1 MAKLQTIGRGLV
13 LGLLLTIMAGCGE
26 DAATTR
32 PVLVTKYPS
41 YGPRVV
47 PEAFKDTILERAN
60 VENDLP
66 FLVSGYGL
74 VVQLRG
80 TGDNA
85 NLPTTVRDYMI
96 KQLQVHGFGMMFHDL
111 QNMPPEDVLRDKRTA
126 VVRVDG
132 FVPPGA
138 REDDLID
145 VQVSALE
152 QSYTTSLAHGTLFT
166 AELRITGADPNRP
179 GGSERGSVNTYAR
192 AMGPLF
198 VNPAHA
204 VNRNP
209 TEAMARQSLRFA
221 TVMGGG
227 MVDFDN
233 PLVLRVRDP
242 QMSTS
247 RLLERRVNERYQ
259 TLADKASRISAGRI
273 VAAAQDEGHVYLYM
287 PKAFKGD
294 WQHFIGVV
302 KHLYLNGD
310 PGFLARAAERLAAEA
325 QKPDAPLENISYA
338 LEGIGPAGLPAMR
351 GLMSSDKN
359 EVVFAAA
366 RAAVFVPDDTGEA
379 ERKLR
384 DMANT
389 KDHPFRINA
398 VQTLS
403 AIQSTP
409 EVRSDL
415 RKLVNSDNNLVRKEA
430 YLALCKAGDASIFT
444 QVIREK
450 FMLDLVP
457 SSGPPMI
464 YATSQGLPRIAI
476 FGTRSAVDTPL
487 TFSAIDSR
495 LTITADQAG
504 NQVTIMFRGDPSAG
518 ELSKSLII
526 QKSSAE
532 VANIIAR
539 LGGEGAEGERRFDF
553 SYAEVVALVQA
564 LSKEAKL
571 HATTLDG
578 GMDPVVFSMQESP
591 AIEDTVLS
599 APRIPDLSRP
609 QTPDSKSD
617 GPEGAAA
624 QIPDSASTQ
633 PAAPAVPV
641 PPAPASGARAQ

>member
-1 MAKLQTIGRGLV
+1 MAKIQTIGRGLV
-13 LGLLLTIMAGCGE
+13 LGLSLSLMAGCGDDE
-26 DAATTR
+26 PTTR
-32 PVLVTKYPS
+32 PVFVTKYPS

-47 PEAFKDTILERAN
+47 PEVFRDTILERAN
-60 VENDLP
+60 VENDAP

-74 VVQLRG
+74 AVQLRG

-85 NLPTTVRDYMI
+85 NLPSTVRDYMI
-96 KQLQVHGFGMMFHDL
+96 KQLQVHGFGTMFQDL
-111 QNMPPEDVLRDKRTA
+111 RNMPPEQVLRDKQTA

-138 REDDLID
+138 REKDMID

-198 VNPAHA
+198 VNPAYA
-204 VNRNP
+204 VNRSP
-209 TEAMARQSLRFA
+209 TDPMARQSLRFA
-221 TVMGGG
+221 TVMDGG

-247 RLLERRVNERYQ
+247 RLIERRINERYQ
-259 TLADKASRISAGRI
+259 TIADKPSKVSAGTI

-294 WQHFIGVV
+294 WQHFMGVV

-310 PGFLARAAERLAAEA
+310 PGYLARVGERLAAEA

-338 LEGIGPAGLPAMR
+338 LEGLGEAGLPAIR
-351 GLMSSDKN
+351 GLLNSDKKD
-359 EVVFAAA
+359 VVYAAA
-366 RAAVFVPDDTGEA
+366 RAAVFIPNETGEA

-384 DMANT
+384 DIANT

-398 VQTLS
+398 VQTLA

-430 YLALCKAGDASIFT
+430 YLALCKAGDKSIFT

-495 LTITADQAG
+495 LTISAEKAG
-504 NQVTIMFRGDPSAG
+504 NKVTIMFRGDPSAG
-518 ELSKSLII
+518 EPNKSLII
-526 QKSSAE
+526 QESSAE
-532 VANIIAR
+532 LANIIAR

-553 SYAEVVALVQA
+553 SYAEVVALVES
-564 LSKEAKL
+564 LSKAAKL
-571 HATTLDG
+571 HAVTLDG
-578 GMDPVVFSMQESP
+578 GMEPVVFSMQESP
-591 AIEDTVLS
+591 AIEDNVLS

-609 QTPDSKSD
+609 DTPESKLD
-617 GPEGAAA
+617 GPEGPAV
-624 QIPDSASTQ
+624 QIPDAATQ
-633 PAAPAVPV
+633 PVKPV
-641 PPAPASGARAQ
+641 SPAPAPGARAQ